1 MASPLACV
9 QADSCAP
16 ENELLRDLLV
26 PLVACVC
33 CKIKSKTAK
42 IPTIS
47 SVGRG
52 KSFQNREP
60 MRNEFKKRYAADF
73 VQTRKWTGRL
83 EIPAFM
89 KIVS

>member
-1 MASPLACV
+1 MCV
-9 QADSCAP
+9 LQDS
-16 ENELLRDLLV
+16 LQ
-26 PLVACVC
+26 
-33 CKIKSKTAK
+33 SKTAK
-42 IPTIS
+42 ISIIS

-52 KSFQNREP
+52 KLFQNREP
-60 MRNEFKKRYAADF
+60 MSNEFKKRYAADF